1 MKCPICGELG
11 TRVVDSRS
19 AKEDSEIRRRRLCDS
34 CSHRFTTYERVE
46 QSLPVVVKK
55 DDRREPWNR
64 NKILSG
70 LVKACEK
77 RPISIDAIEK
87 IADTVTNEI
96 MSTGEAEVSSQL
108 IGERIMNKLHDL
120 DEVAYVRFASVYRS
134 FKDLNEFMEEV
145 ALLARDRKRQPKG
158 DVP

>member
-1 MKCPICGELG
+1 MKCPACGELG

-19 AKEDSEIRRRRLCDS
+19 AQEDSEIRRRRLCDS
-34 CSHRFTTYERVE
+34 CSHRFTTYERIE

-64 NKILSG
+64 NKILNG
-70 LVKACEK
+70 LIKACEK
-77 RPISIDAIEK
+77 RPISIDSIEK
-87 IADTVTNEI
+87 LVDSVANEI
-96 MSTGEAEVSSQL
+96 LATGETEVSSQL

-145 ALLARDRKRQPKG
+145 SLLARDRKRLGKE